1 MAQRRSRLRRLRSL
15 RAILKPSQPAT
26 GVWHRTGTEPDLLV
40 VLDSTS
46 PSNIAALAQPLAH
59 LPLDRIAVLAPL
71 DITGQLPKASWTATA
86 ADLRSDLRSIRSVLL
101 AADYLP
107 LGASVVANMQHN
119 TRLLY
124 VQHGLLTPVAPPLP
138 RNCTVLAFSDADAA
152 FWTEGRQ
159 DVSSQAV
166 GSQLLWAAGETRV
179 ESVDAHVAPVWLGQ
193 LHGAEL
199 PRNHMAAA
207 AEDFCLTYGAIY
219 RPHPAETDRASRRQ
233 HHVWMNK
240 GIHFGENAPLSQTRN
255 PIVSIFSTGV
265 IEAAAMG
272 LPSWVFYPNPP
283 RWLEEFWERYSMHRW
298 GDADPTPAPLRADT
312 SPAQRVAK
320 LLEDA

>member
-1 MAQRRSRLRRLRSL
+1 MGLRFPNDLAAWQRWQQRQHPLRSL

-138 RNCTVLAFSDADAA
+138 RNCTVTNDRLLRTCGVDSN
-152 FWTEGRQ
+152 WGRQ
-159 DVSSQAV
+159 DS
-166 GSQLLWAAGETRV
+166 GS
-179 ESVDAHVAPVWLGQ
+179 D
-193 LHGAEL
+193 
-199 PRNHMAAA
+199 
-207 AEDFCLTYGAIY
+207 
-219 RPHPAETDRASRRQ
+219 
-233 HHVWMNK
+233 
-240 GIHFGENAPLSQTRN
+240 
-255 PIVSIFSTGV
+255 
-265 IEAAAMG
+265 
-272 LPSWVFYPNPP
+272 
-283 RWLEEFWERYSMHRW
+283 
-298 GDADPTPAPLRADT
+298 
-312 SPAQRVAK
+312 
-320 LLEDA
+320 

>member
-1 MAQRRSRLRRLRSL
+1 M
-15 RAILKPSQPAT
+15 RAILKPSQPTA
-26 GVWHRTGTEPDLLV
+26 GVWHSTSADPDLLV

-46 PSNIAALAQPLAH
+46 PSNLAALAQPLAH
-59 LPLDRIAVLAPL
+59 LPLARTAVLAPL
-71 DITGQLPKASWTATA
+71 DITSQLPAASWTTA
-86 ADLRSDLRSIRSVLL
+86 PADFRSDLQSIRSVLL

-107 LGASVVANMQHN
+107 LGAGVVANMKPE

-138 RNCTVLAFSDADAA
+138 RDCSVLAFTEADAA

-166 GSQLLWAAGETRV
+166 GSQLLWNAGQTRV
-179 ESVDAHVAPVWLGQ
+179 ESMDTHDSPVWLGQ

-199 PRNHMAAA
+199 PRTRMAAA
-207 AEDFCLTYGAIY
+207 AENFCLTYGATY
-219 RPHPAETDRASRRQ
+219 RPHPAEIDRASRRQ
-233 HHVWMNK
+233 HQAWKDM
-240 GIHFGENAPLSQTRN
+240 GIRFGENAPLSQTRN

-272 LPSWVFYPNPP
+272 VPSWVFYPNPP
-283 RWLEEFWERYSMHRW
+283 RWLEEFWERYSMHQW
-298 GDADPTPAPLRADT
+298 GDAEPTPAPLRADT
-312 SPAQRVAK
+312 SPAQRVARI
-320 LLEDA
+320 LEDA